1 MASAR
6 GEQLGIQQ
14 LCTDQPWWR
23 VPHLVKLNILL
34 FVSYL
39 TSYVGGFDGSMLNG
53 VQTVTQWQEYFD
65 HPSGSILSLMVNMQ
79 VIAAD
84 RFGRRHPILLG
95 SVLIIAGTLLQGCT
109 QNMGMFL
116 AGRFFIGLGGEFVA
130 TAAPP
135 LLGELA
141 YPTHRA
147 FTAVYNTTW
156 YVGAIVAAWSTYGT
170 FKMPNSWSWRIPSL
184 LQAAVSIIQI
194 AFIYFVPESPR
205 WLIAN
210 NQTTQ
215 ATKILSEHHTGSEE
229 PNELVRLQV
238 AEITAAIEF
247 ERTCDSVSYLQFF
260 QTSGANPCPP
270 LSKGNRHRLFIVV
283 AIGFIIQW
291 CGNQLISSYL
301 ALVLID
307 TGITNPETQ
316 NLINGGLQIYNL
328 VIACGAATLV
338 DRLGRRFLLRFL
350 LLTSTI
356 GMLIAFTIW
365 TILAAR
371 NQQTE
376 DGDKGLAIGVMVMMF
391 VFCAFYNLAMNPV
404 PIAYILEVLP
414 YTLRTKGLTAFNL
427 AQYCSGI
434 FNGFVNPIALED
446 LRWRYYIVFVCALVL
461 WLVVIYF
468 TFPETRSLTLEEVSQ
483 IFDGRGVLERTYDIK
498 AEGLGQADHTEEVN
512 AEHKA

>member
-1 MASAR
+1 MESAR
-6 GEQLGIQQ
+6 GDQLGVQQ
-14 LCTDQPWWR
+14 LCIKDSWWR
-23 VPHLVKLNILL
+23 VPHLIKLNLLL
-34 FVSYL
+34 FVPFLS
-39 TSYVGGFDGSMLNG
+39 SYVGGFDGSMLNG
-53 VQTVTQWQEYFD
+53 VQTLGHWQKYFN

-79 VIAAD
+79 VIGGVVSLPLAPFAAD
-84 RFGRRHPILLG
+84 KFGRRHPILLG
-95 SVLIIAGTLLQGCT
+95 SIIIIGGALLQGCA

-116 AGRFFIGLGGEFVA
+116 AGRFFIGLGGGFVA

-147 FTAVYNTTW
+147 FITGVYNTTW
-156 YVGAIVAAWSTYGT
+156 YVGAIVAAWSTYGS
-170 FKMPNSWSWRIPSL
+170 FKMPNNWSWRIPSL
-184 LQAAVSIIQI
+184 LQATVSIVQI
-194 AFIYFVPESPR
+194 VFIYFVPESPR

-210 NQTTQ
+210 NRTTQ
-215 ATKILSEHHTGSEE
+215 ATKILSKYHTGSEE

-247 ERTCDSVSYLQFF
+247 EHTCESVSYLQFF
-260 QTSGANPCPP
+260 QT
-270 LSKGNRHRLFIVV
+270 KGNRHRLFIVV

-316 NLINGGLQIYNL
+316 NLINGGLQIYNWI
-328 VIACGAATLV
+328 IACTCATLL
-338 DRLGRRFLLRFL
+338 DRLGRRFL

-376 DGDKGLAIGVMVMMF
+376 EGHKGLAIGVLVMMF
-391 VFCAFYNLAMNPV
+391 VFCFFYNLAMNPV

-434 FNGFVNPIALED
+434 FNGFVNPVALEA
-446 LRWRYYIVFVCALVL
+446 LRWRYYIVFVCALAL
-461 WLVVIYF
+461 WLGVIYF
-468 TFPETRSLTLEEVSQ
+468 TFPETRGLTLEEVSQ
-483 IFDGRGVLERTYDIK
+483 IFDGREVLQRTYDIK
-498 AEGLGQADHTEEVN
+498 AEGLGEADH
-512 AEHKA
+512 AEKVSSDVKE